1 MKRSNFF
8 RLFGIILF
16 IYVISKIN
24 VAELFAVFK
33 QINLGYFSVGVLFL
47 VLSFLVRIV
56 RWRMLAES
64 IGSHLSFGTSASMV
78 AKGLFFGSV
87 VPGRLGE
94 FWRARYLVKES
105 RVTGGQAFY
114 IAFIDRIL
122 DILVVAA
129 VGLLGFW
136 ILGWQIPVL
145 IFLFFAVLAFFLGRK
160 KGIRKPLGILI
171 RRFMPDFLKE
181 KADYFLGEFYKGFAD
196 LKPKLFIQTSALA
209 FLYYL
214 FGGAVFHYFVVLA
227 LGLTIPF
234 WYLFLIVAIVWLV
247 MAIPVS
253 MFGLGTREAA
263 FVYFFALL
271 SVSASS
277 AVAVSLLA
285 LFCNIL
291 MVTVPA
297 AVLFLVKK

>member
-1 MKRSNFF
+1 MKYSIFF

-16 IYVISKIN
+16 VYVISRIN
-24 VAELFAVFK
+24 IAELIAVLR
-33 QINLGYFSVGVLFL
+33 QINAGYFLIGVLFL
-47 VLSFLVRIV
+47 VFSFFVRIV

-64 IGSHLSFGTSASMV
+64 IGSRLSFGQSASMV
-78 AKGLFFGSV
+78 SKGLFFGSV

-94 FWRARYLVKES
+94 FWRARYLVEKS
-105 RVTGGQAFY
+105 GVTGGQAFY

-122 DILVVAA
+122 DILAVTV

-136 ILGWQIPVL
+136 VLGWQIPVL
-145 IFLFFAVLAFFLGRK
+145 IFICLAAIAYFLAKK
-160 KGIRKPLGILI
+160 KGIRRFLNASI
-171 RRFMPDFLKE
+171 RFFIPGFLKE
-181 KADYFLGEFYKGFAD
+181 KADYFLSEFYNGFAG
-196 LKPKLFIQTSALA
+196 LKPKLFIRTSALA

-214 FGGAVFHYFVVLA
+214 AGGAVFHYFVVLA
-227 LGLTIPF
+227 LGFTIPF

-253 MFGLGTREAA
+253 LFGLGTREAA
-263 FVYFFALL
+263 FIYFFALL
-271 SVSASS
+271 NIAASS

-291 MVTVPA
+291 IVTVPA
-297 AVLFLVKK
+297 AVLFLMKK